1 MRELPIL
8 FTTEMVNALL
18 ADLKTQTRRL
28 RNLDTVNENPDQWEV
43 VKIDPKKGEKYQFK
57 NKLTGEVLHI
67 TFPYGDPGD
76 LLYVRET
83 FIDGDNSLLDNN
95 WGKPESEQKLKFW
108 IYKNGDQFYSDG
120 TYCPR
125 KTPYAPSLSRWKP
138 SMYMPKEAARIWLQL
153 ISRKPQRVFD
163 MSEEEC
169 QAEGVQK
176 ATQTY
181 YFTALEKTFTMDTYA
196 GGFARIWVDINGAE
210 SYNRNPWVWALK
222 LKVISKTGRT
232 DKTTTAI

>member
-57 NKLTGEVLHI
+57 NKLTGEGLHI

-83 FIDGDNSLLDNN
+83 YCKLQPGLVHSASKLPYLYFADIANDEEALAKVKDS
-95 WGKPESEQKLKFW
+95 KLK
-108 IYKNGDQFYSDG
+108 
-120 TYCPR
+120 
-125 KTPYAPSLSRWKP
+125 WKP
-138 SMYMPKEAARIWLQL
+138 NIHMPKEAARIWLQL

-163 MSEEEC
+163 MSEAEC
-169 QAEGVQK
+169 KAEGVQQEY
-176 ATQTY
+176 QTLI
-181 YFTALEKTFTMDTYA
+181 FPALDKQITMKTYA
-196 GGFARIWVDINGAE
+196 GGFARIWVELNGAE

-222 LKVISKTGRT
+222 FKVISKTGRT